1 MPCIE
6 GLKYY
11 YEPSVDVRGKYSREL
26 AIDKVL
32 ELRQEAV
39 EKYGERLS
47 RMVIDY
53 SKRKDGIKITVYLY
67 NEERKR
73 PYYLEPRDEM
83 DVIHVFYGRTDKALG
98 KQYWIYPDGKREEFE
113 IGANGRCEY
122 DKL

>member
-11 YEPSVDVRGKYSREL
+11 YEPRVDVMGKYSREL
-26 AIDKVL
+26 TIDKVL

-53 SKRKDGIKITVYLY
+53 SKRKDGIKITAYLY
-67 NEERKR
+67 NEKHKR

-83 DVIHVFYGRTDKALG
+83 DVIHVFYSRTDKELG

-113 IGANGRCEY
+113 IEANGRRRM
-122 DKL
+122 